1 MSELPGVL
9 LVKQTES
16 GRWTGSHP
24 DSDPEG
30 RDVVFSG
37 QILAQMIMTSDA
49 AVAGAKEAKSIH
61 AIFARAG
68 RYSAG
73 PVELALE
80 SMHAGRAWAS
90 DTVTAVQGDRLL
102 SRGLV
107 LLNTAEPDLMRHVP
121 AMPDVPGPEEC
132 AEGTVGAVFP
142 GAEVRPVDRPDAVAA
157 DGSPVLYCWVRGPE
171 SYDSVAANQAAV
183 AWSQP
188 GMIIGVAMR
197 PHSDLVSLADAHR
210 SISTGVISHTTH
222 FHERADAGDWLL
234 FVHEGTYAGNGR
246 VFGQGAV
253 FTRDGVLIS
262 TFAQDSMAR
271 QVEGDLDP
279 KRAM

>member
-49 AVAGAKEAKSIH
+49 AVQGAKEVKSIH

-107 LLNTAEPDLMRHVP
+107 LLNTTEADLIRHAP
-121 AMPDVPGPEEC
+121 TMPDVPGPEEC
-132 AEGTVGAVFP
+132 AENEVGAVFP
-142 GAEVRPVDRPDAVAA
+142 GAEVRPVDRPDAVAG
-157 DGSPVLYCWVRGPE
+157 DGSPVLYCWLRAQE
-171 SYDSVAANQAAV
+171 SHDSVAANQATT

-188 GMIIGVAMR
+188 GMIIGVALR
-197 PHSDLVSLADAHR
+197 PHADAVSLADAHR

-222 FHERADAGDWLL
+222 FHERADVADWLL
-234 FVHEGTYAGNGR
+234 YIHEGTYAGNGR

-253 FTRDGVLIS
+253 FTREGVLVS

-271 QVEGDLDP
+271 RVEGDLDP